1 MTAKRRHQRMPH
13 GWPEH
18 PLIEPL
24 PLAVLGIYVQLRDL
38 ADQKYPVPAPF
49 TLHLRPD
56 APEVA
61 ELVRRGALERM
72 PHDRYWLPELAE
84 QRAEESEI
92 GRSGGIASVAARKAQ
107 QEQQESTTVNGSQP
121 PSTTVNLHT
130 DRRTDGRTN
139 GQTDVSSVPSET
151 GNGYALEA
159 QTVPFTLPPPPGYD
173 SPEAL
178 AKRERDARQAQR
190 EQARLRKAADP

>member
-38 ADQKYPVPAPF
+38 ADQTYPVPAPF

-61 ELVRRGALERM
+61 ELVRRGALVTAAN
-72 PHDRYWLPELAE
+72 DCYWLPELAE
-84 QRAEESEI
+84 QRAEESEA
-92 GRSGGIASVAARKAQ
+92 GRTAGIASGQ
-107 QEQQESTTVNGSQP
+107 QR
-121 PSTTVNLHT
+121 PSTGVNPRQRPST
-130 DRRTDGRTN
+130 PVNDGSTNGRTDGRTN